1 MKYPYFSTVD
11 KETLKEITR
20 KGGLKNRSKDAQI
33 AWDKAEEI
41 KGSHPTYSHRQL
53 AKIYKVSH
61 ATIQR
66 IINS

>member
-11 KETLKEITR
+11 KETLREITR
-20 KGGLKNRSKDAQI
+20 RGGLKNRSKHGQI
-33 AWDKAEEI
+33 AWDKSQEI
-41 KGSHPTYSHRQL
+41 KQLSETHSHRQL